1 MLPADIAHLDTNLH
15 RKTFPHPD
23 KVSHCR
29 SRKEHLKLEKNL
41 ARFQANKLS
50 QVSSKVAPAICASF
64 RVPNLIAFL
73 DFCLAAVQLTHP
85 WTRPQPAGQPH
96 LGGQEQEALDDHV
109 HVQQAL
115 AGEVVLLGLKLTSL

>member
-29 SRKEHLKLEKNL
+29 KEHLKLEKNL
-41 ARFQANKLS
+41 ARF